1 MGHFEY
7 VQCVIKALWEECLRR
22 VSLNM
27 SLAISCD
34 WMSICSDWNNLG
46 HDLHHLAFRSK
57 TVQTFF
63 GEKTNT
69 WVLEL
74 VTELLPSLLSF
85 NILPPDVIHRLLMQT
100 QRPRSAALGHVLDY
114 R

>member
-1 MGHFEY
+1 MGQFEY

-57 TVQTFF
+57 AVQTFF
-63 GEKTNT
+63 GENKYMGLR
-69 WVLEL
+69 VSDRV
-74 VTELLPSLLSF
+74 VTIPSVFQYIAS
-85 NILPPDVIHRLLMQT
+85 
-100 QRPRSAALGHVLDY
+100 
-114 R
+114 